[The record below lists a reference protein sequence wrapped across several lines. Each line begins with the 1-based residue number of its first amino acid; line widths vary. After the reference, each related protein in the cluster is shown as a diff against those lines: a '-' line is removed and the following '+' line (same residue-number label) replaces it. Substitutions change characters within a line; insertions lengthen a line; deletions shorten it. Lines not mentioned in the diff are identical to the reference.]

1 MRVALVAHH
10 ARATGG
16 QDRYALELARH
27 LAAGDR
33 CDVSLVVLDADGDLP
48 ASVSVM
54 RVGTRGLPLLL
65 TAPLFRRAAREAIA
79 RGRFD
84 VVHAIGGSLPGAQ
97 VVTAQFCHAAWREVA
112 GRQSP
117 YQRLVTRQS
126 ESDDRAAYRHPA
138 LRAVIAVSRRTA
150 DEVVAHYGPLRC
162 PVTVIPNGV
171 DPALFAPAGPPRKA
185 RAEPVVLFV
194 GAFARKGLDTAIE
207 ALALMRTRVLLRAV
221 GGGSAGRFERL
232 ARRLGVRGRVLL
244 EAPTR
249 DIAAAF
255 RSADAFVFP
264 SRYDPFGMVVA
275 EALAC
280 GVPVVTSRVAGA
292 SELVRSGVNGIV
304 VEDAT
309 DAAGFAAGLDA
320 VLAERARMS
329 AAAPGAV
336 AGLDWGTIAERTLA
350 VYRTVV

>member
-27 LAAGDR
+27 LAGP
-33 CDVSLVVLDADGDLP
+33 CDVSLVVLDADTGLP
-48 ASVSVM
+48 PTVSVL

-65 TAPLFRRAAREAIA
+65 TAPLFRRAARAAVA

-84 VVHAIGGSLPGAQ
+84 IVHAIGGALPGAH

-112 GRQSP
+112 GPQTP

-126 ESDDRAAYRHPA
+126 AADDRAAYRHPA
-138 LRAVIAVSRRTA
+138 LRAVIAVSQRTA
-150 DEVVAHYGPLRC
+150 DEIAAHYGPLRC
-162 PVTVIPNGV
+162 PITVIPNGV
-171 DPALFAPAGPPRKA
+171 DPAVFAPSGPPRPP

-207 ALALMRTRVLLRAV
+207 ALALMRTWAVLRAV
-221 GGGSAGRFERL
+221 GGGPTKAFARL
-232 ARRLGVRGRVLL
+232 AERRGVRERVRF

-292 SELVRSGVNGIV
+292 SELVRDGVNGV
-304 VEDAT
+304 VVAEAT
-309 DAAGFAAGLDA
+309 DAAGFAAGLDT
-320 VLAERARMS
+320 VLRDRARMS
-329 AAAPGAV
+329 AAAPAAV
-336 AGLDWGTIAERTLA
+336 AGLDWGAIAERTLA
-350 VYRTVV
+350 VYRTLA

>member
-27 LAAGDR
+27 LADGGR
-33 CDVSLVVLDADGDLP
+33 CQVSLVVLDADGGLP
-48 ASVSVM
+48 AGVSVV
-54 RVGTRGLPLLL
+54 RVATRGLPLLL
-65 TAPLFRRAAREAIA
+65 AAPLFRRAARAAIA

-97 VVTAQFCHAAWREVA
+97 VVTAQFCHAAWREAA
-112 GRQSP
+112 GPQSP
-117 YQRLVTRQS
+117 YQRLVSRQS
-126 ESDDRAAYRHPA
+126 EADDRAAYRHSA
-138 LRAVIAVSRRTA
+138 LRAVIAVSHRSA
-150 DEVVAHYGPLRC
+150 EEVEAHYGPLAV

-171 DPALFAPAGPPRKA
+171 DPAVFAPAGPPRPA
-185 RAEPVVLFV
+185 AAEPVVLFV

-207 ALALMRTRVLLRAV
+207 ALALMRTRAVLRVVGAGAV
-221 GGGSAGRFERL
+221 AGFERL
-232 ARRLGVRGRVLL
+232 AEARGVRDRVRI

-249 DIAAAF
+249 DIATAF
-255 RSADAFVFP
+255 RTADAFVFP

-292 SELVRSGVNGIV
+292 SELVRSGANGVV

-320 VLAERARMS
+320 VLADRARMS
-329 AAAPGAV
+329 AAAPSAV

-350 VYRTVV
+350 VYRTLA

>member
-16 QDRYALELARH
+16 QDRYALEMARH
-27 LAAGDR
+27 LAGH
-33 CDVSLVVLDADGDLP
+33 CDVSLVVLDADSDLP
-48 ASVSVM
+48 ASASVL
-54 RVGTRGLPLLL
+54 RVGTPGLPLLL
-65 TAPLFRRAAREAIA
+65 AAPLFRRAAREAVA

-84 VVHAIGGSLPGAQ
+84 IVHAIGGSLPGAQ

-117 YQRLVTRQS
+117 YQRLVSCQS

-171 DPALFAPAGPPRKA
+171 DPAVFAPPGPPRPA
-185 RAEPVVLFV
+185 AAEPVVLFV
-194 GAFARKGLDTAIE
+194 GAIARKGLDTAIE
-207 ALALMRTRVLLRAV
+207 ALALMRTWAVLRAV
-221 GGGSAGRFERL
+221 GAGPTEVFERL
-232 ARRLGVRGRVLL
+232 AERRGVRGRVRF

-292 SELVRSGVNGIV
+292 SELVTSGVNGMI

-309 DAAGFAAGLDA
+309 DAAAFAAGLDT
-320 VLAERARMS
+320 VLRDRARLS
-329 AAAPGAV
+329 AAAPAAV
-336 AGLDWGTIAERTLA
+336 AGLDWETIAGRTLA
-350 VYRTVV
+350 VYRTVA

>member
-1 MRVALVAHH
+1 MRVAFVAHH

-16 QDRYALELARH
+16 QDRYALEMARH
-27 LAAGDR
+27 LTGH
-33 CDVSLVVLDADGDLP
+33 CDVSLVVLDADADLP
-48 ASVSVM
+48 ASVSII
-54 RVGTRGLPLLL
+54 RVGTPGLPLLL
-65 TAPLFRRAAREAIA
+65 TASLFRRAARAAVA

-84 VVHAIGGSLPGAQ
+84 IVHAIGGSLPGVQ

-112 GRQSP
+112 GRQSA
-117 YQRLVTRQS
+117 YQRLVTLQS
-126 ESDDRAAYRHPA
+126 EADDRAAYRHPA
-138 LRAVIAVSRRTA
+138 LRAVVAVSARTA

-171 DPALFAPAGPPRKA
+171 DRVVFSPSGPPRPA
-185 RAEPVVLFV
+185 AAEPVVLFV

-207 ALALMRTRVLLRAV
+207 ALALMRTWAVLRAV
-221 GGGSAGRFERL
+221 GAGPTEVFAHL
-232 ARRLGVRGRVLL
+232 ADRRGVRGRVRF

-249 DIAAAF
+249 DIAAVF

-320 VLAERARMS
+320 ALRDRARMS
-329 AAAPGAV
+329 AAAPAAV
-336 AGLDWGTIAERTLA
+336 AGLDWETIAQRTLA
-350 VYRTVV
+350 VYRALA